1 MKMYEHCLTVGLFD
15 RLSEKQ
21 EIKTETAKEF
31 ISDTL
36 INKFGV
42 YAFTMIDCTGVYKMQ
57 STGAI
62 VKEPSIRIE
71 IAAGEMDLTRE
82 MVYRIIKSLKDGLN
96 QESIMYKMTESDIE
110 FVQ

>member
-1 MKMYEHCLTVGLFD
+1 MKMNEHFLTVGLLD
-15 RLSEKQ
+15 KISEKQ
-21 EIKTETAKEF
+21 EITTETAKEF
-31 ISDTL
+31 ISNTL

-57 STGAI
+57 SSGAI

-71 IAAGEMDLTRE
+71 IAAEAADLTRE
-82 MVYRIIKSLKDGLN
+82 TVYRIIKSLKDGLN
-96 QESIMYKMTESDIE
+96 QESIMYKMTESDID